1 MGSKMEFVTTAYASI
16 TMDLTTV
23 SVVLDLAALIV
34 VSNLMSASPI
44 LAKIME
50 LVRTR
55 SMPMNALALLDSMV
69 I

>member
-1 MGSKMEFVTTAYASI
+1 
-16 TMDLTTV
+16 MDLTTV
-23 SVVLDLAALIV
+23 SVVLDSAALIV

-55 SMPMNALALLDSMV
+55 SMPMNALVLLDSTV
-69 I
+69 IYITSSYLEEDF